1 MKWTILIGYKKTTTK
16 KRNVLTKQ
24 KEIQSVH
31 VVLQQ
36 YDWKK
41 KNSNEALISS
51 IRIITLYKNNN
62 NKNKQTELSIDP
74 ENDIVSYFMTINWRS
89 SLIRY

>member
-1 MKWTILIGYKKTTTK
+1 MLSFSSMT
-16 KRNVLTKQ
+16 
-24 KEIQSVH
+24 E
-31 VVLQQ
+31 
-36 YDWKK
+36 K

-62 NKNKQTELSIDP
+62 NKNKQTKLSIDP

-89 SLIRY
+89 SLIRC

>member
-1 MKWTILIGYKKTTTK
+1 MLSFCSMT
-16 KRNVLTKQ
+16 
-24 KEIQSVH
+24 E
-31 VVLQQ
+31 
-36 YDWKK
+36 KK

-74 ENDIVSYFMTINWRS
+74 ENHIVSYFMTIN
-89 SLIRY
+89 

>member
-1 MKWTILIGYKKTTTK
+1 MLSFSSMT
-16 KRNVLTKQ
+16 
-24 KEIQSVH
+24 E
-31 VVLQQ
+31 
-36 YDWKK
+36 K

-62 NKNKQTELSIDP
+62 NKNKQTKLSIDP
-74 ENDIVSYFMTINWRS
+74 ENDIVSYFKTINWRS

>member
-1 MKWTILIGYKKTTTK
+1 MLSFSSMT
-16 KRNVLTKQ
+16 
-24 KEIQSVH
+24 E
-31 VVLQQ
+31 
-36 YDWKK
+36 KK

>member
-1 MKWTILIGYKKTTTK
+1 MLSFSSMT
-16 KRNVLTKQ
+16 
-24 KEIQSVH
+24 E
-31 VVLQQ
+31 
-36 YDWKK
+36 K

-62 NKNKQTELSIDP
+62 NKNKQTKLSIDP
-74 ENDIVSYFMTINWRS
+74 ENDILSYFMTINWRS

>member
-1 MKWTILIGYKKTTTK
+1 MLSFSSMT
-16 KRNVLTKQ
+16 
-24 KEIQSVH
+24 E
-31 VVLQQ
+31 
-36 YDWKK
+36 K

-89 SLIRY
+89 SLIRH

>member
-1 MKWTILIGYKKTTTK
+1 MLSFSSMT
-16 KRNVLTKQ
+16 
-24 KEIQSVH
+24 E
-31 VVLQQ
+31 
-36 YDWKK
+36 KK

-74 ENDIVSYFMTINWRS
+74 ENDILSYFMTINWRS

>member
-1 MKWTILIGYKKTTTK
+1 MLSFSSMT
-16 KRNVLTKQ
+16 
-24 KEIQSVH
+24 E
-31 VVLQQ
+31 
-36 YDWKK
+36 K

>member
-1 MKWTILIGYKKTTTK
+1 MLSFCSMT
-16 KRNVLTKQ
+16 
-24 KEIQSVH
+24 E
-31 VVLQQ
+31 
-36 YDWKK
+36 KK

-74 ENDIVSYFMTINWRS
+74 ENHIVSYFMTINWRS

>member
-1 MKWTILIGYKKTTTK
+1 MEWTILIGYKKTTTK

-36 YDWKK
+36 YDRKK
-41 KNSNEALISS
+41 KNSNETLISS
-51 IRIITLYKNNN
+51 IRIITLYKNN
-62 NKNKQTELSIDP
+62 KNKQTKLSIDP
-74 ENDIVSYFMTINWRS
+74 ENDIVSYFKTIN
-89 SLIRY
+89 